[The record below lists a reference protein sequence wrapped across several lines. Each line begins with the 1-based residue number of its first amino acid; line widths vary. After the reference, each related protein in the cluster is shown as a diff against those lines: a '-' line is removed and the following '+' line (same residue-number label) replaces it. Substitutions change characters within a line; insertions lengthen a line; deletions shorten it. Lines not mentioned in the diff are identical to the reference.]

1 MAKIKS
7 IAALVFIVRDLKKT
21 RKFYEDLGF
30 RFGTPKGDYL
40 IAYIN
45 WFSVE
50 FYEGTSDVKSSGAH
64 TQINVDDVDEFYK
77 ELIAKGMK
85 PENEPKDIPAGR
97 REFLLLDPD
106 GYKLVFFTKK

>member
-1 MAKIKS
+1 MATIKS
-7 IAALVFIVRDLKKT
+7 VSALVFNVQNLEKT
-21 RKFYEDLGF
+21 KKFYEELGF

-50 FYEGTSDVKSSGAH
+50 FHPGKPESKDSGAH
-64 TQINVDDVDEFYK
+64 TQLSVDNVDEFYEEVK
-77 ELIAKGMK
+77 SKGMK
-85 PENEPKDIPAGR
+85 PEGEPKDTPMKR
-97 REFLLLDPD
+97 REFMLIDPD